1 MAILQE
7 SCNLSQEL
15 GDKVLLTLRNLKLLR
30 KASKKEWPS
39 ATSAA
44 EQKKVSYKADERSLA
59 LQDYFFLTSS
69 MKVEQQNTLIPF
81 VQ

>member
-7 SCNLSQEL
+7 SCKLSQEL
-15 GDKVLLTLRNLKLLR
+15 GDKTLR
-30 KASKKEWPS
+30 KASKKEQPS

-44 EQKKVSYKADERSLA
+44 QHKEVSDNADERSLA

-69 MKVEQQNTLIPF
+69 MKEVE
-81 VQ
+81 